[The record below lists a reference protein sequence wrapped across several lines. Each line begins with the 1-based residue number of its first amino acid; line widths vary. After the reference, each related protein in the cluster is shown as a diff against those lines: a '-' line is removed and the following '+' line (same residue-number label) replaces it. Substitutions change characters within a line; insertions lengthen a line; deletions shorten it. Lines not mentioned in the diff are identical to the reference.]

1 MYVLFFQKNRI
12 YLDNN
17 RSDLNIISLIMLVHY
32 RNLVVWQW
40 KCMFLPSKRNLLNF
54 TGSSVNNKTYSII
67 WKSESNH
74 TLLFKINVIFF
85 LSFTNIMCMLNF
97 FVKKK
102 TNQCF
107 IKYSLVKICLW
118 IFYLHWH
125 LFSLRSTEQSF
136 LLSFFVMTRGIWRRK
151 FL

>member
-1 MYVLFFQKNRI
+1 M
-12 YLDNN
+12 DNN

-40 KCMFLPSKRNLLNF
+40 KCMFLPSKRNLLKF

-85 LSFTNIMCMLNF
+85 
-97 FVKKK
+97 FVVYKHNVYAKLFCKKK

-136 LLSFFVMTRGIWRRK
+136 LLSFFVMTRGIWRQK